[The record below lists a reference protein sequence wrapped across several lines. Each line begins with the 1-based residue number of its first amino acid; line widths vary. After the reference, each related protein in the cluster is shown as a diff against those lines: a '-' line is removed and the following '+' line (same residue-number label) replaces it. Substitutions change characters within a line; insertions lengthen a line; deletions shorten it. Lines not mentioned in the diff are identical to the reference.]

1 MKLNQAVTTNPL
13 MFDPIGKTAKF
24 EAREGFPYISY
35 VEEEPAVKIC
45 DNEDVAFVMYA
56 QREDCVGEVRRR
68 YLSQNGIRNQTGLSV
83 SQMVRRRGTSD
94 APQG

>member
-56 QREDCVGEVRRR
+56 PTA
-68 YLSQNGIRNQTGLSV
+68 QTVEICGFG
-83 SQMVRRRGTSD
+83 GTMGNEKI
-94 APQG
+94 A